1 MTSFMVVD
9 DETGF
14 ARRFLAS
21 GNKADSPGVS
31 KDALER
37 SGMTMNMFEGELSFS
52 LIARAVGS

>member
-31 KDALER
+31 KDAFGAKRNDDEH
-37 SGMTMNMFEGELSFS
+37 
-52 LIARAVGS
+52 V